1 MSKKVDFILQRC
13 DVSISL
19 NSLTKAELDAVEI
32 YIKRII
38 DTRGTS
44 AHDQIIHCKR
54 ERKFV

>member
-1 MSKKVDFILQRC
+1 MKKKYQANDIRV
-13 DVSISL
+13 
-19 NSLTKAELDAVEI
+19 NMEELDRDEMDAVEI